1 MKKFA
6 LAIAAAIV
14 ALSAVAPAQADEYH
28 HHHPVCH
35 KVKVHGHWEKRCH

>member
-14 ALSAVAPAQADEYH
+14 ALSAVAPAQADEH

-35 KVKVHGHWEKRCH
+35 KVHVHGHWEKRCH

>member
-14 ALSAVAPAQADEYH
+14 TLSAVAPAQADEH